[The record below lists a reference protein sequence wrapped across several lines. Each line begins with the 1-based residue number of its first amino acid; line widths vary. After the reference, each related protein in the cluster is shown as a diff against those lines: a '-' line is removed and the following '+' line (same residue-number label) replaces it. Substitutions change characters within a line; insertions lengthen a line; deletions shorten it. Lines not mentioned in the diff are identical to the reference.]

1 MAATFEH
8 NRFAADES
16 TARSLSVHD
25 RAELDSRAILR
36 QVQDATG
43 YWTAESP
50 AQLAG
55 LGFNKRQ
62 SRRVPALVEP
72 ILGVD
77 GEIVGHEIKPLHPQ
91 PGPDG
96 KLRKRELV
104 PGWRGR
110 LHVSPLTRKHL
121 ADPHIPLIITES
133 IFKADA
139 AAHWPDAEVC
149 AVGMIGSTGFRGI
162 NDKGGSTFLA
172 DFENVALKGK
182 TAAGEPLSREVWIAL
197 DSNVTTNTQVLA
209 SGRRLAAKLRS
220 RGADVHIVALP
231 QPTEPGVKSTG
242 VDDWRADNPAATFAD
257 LKALELKEDINSDAL
272 DYAIVKSKIEERY
285 CIIENG
291 WPIFD
296 RKTGQTVTPYTF
308 LHVAAA
314 HFTYS
319 DANGNSRSA
328 AERWLKDASRH
339 TYERLVLDPG
349 TTPAGCLNLFT
360 GFAVDRAAEGDTRW
374 WVEHLSRLI
383 PDAAI
388 RHEVECILAWGFAH
402 PERWKV
408 HKGVVLI
415 GAHGTGKDQTG
426 EAVCRIIGD
435 RHVARIT
442 SEHINSAYDGWL
454 KDALFVKVE
463 ESSTDRSVANKMKKW
478 VTSPTHIINPK
489 CDRQLEI
496 PNRTNFFITSNDVMP
511 IYVGSDTER
520 RWLVVKSPAEPMPRE
535 MADGLAE
542 KLSDR
547 VALSALLYRFK
558 HQVNFDGFSPHA
570 AAMKTDAFYELA
582 NDTSLS
588 DLDRW
593 VQRLIDCPDEALGS
607 SEIWQAREL
616 ACCLP
621 DELKRRGG
629 YETAL
634 TRSMG
639 SLRFGEHIRRLG
651 LISVAGAKLNLW
663 AVRRGPYW
671 QQQGSAAVAAEYIRT
686 HPTIVR
692 KPKY

>member
-1 MAATFEH
+1 VAATFEH
-8 NRFAADES
+8 NGFTSAES
-16 TARSLSVHD
+16 EPRTLSVHD
-25 RAELDSRAILR
+25 RAELDSRAIPR

-43 YWTAESP
+43 YWTEVSP
-50 AQLAG
+50 ARLAE
-55 LGFNKRQ
+55 LGFNQRQ
-62 SRRVPALVEP
+62 SHRAPTLVEP
-72 ILGVD
+72 IRGVD
-77 GEIVGHEIKPLHPQ
+77 GEIVGYEIKPLHPQ
-91 PGPDG
+91 QGQDG
-96 KLRKRELV
+96 KLRKREL
-104 PGWRGR
+104 PRGWRSR

-121 ADPHIPLIITES
+121 GDPHVPLILTES

-139 AAHWPDAEVC
+139 AALWPDAEVC

-162 NDKGGSTFLA
+162 NDKGGSTLLA
-172 DFENVALKGK
+172 DFESIALKGK
-182 TAAGEPLSREVWIAL
+182 TDTGEQFGREIWIAL
-197 DSNVTTNTQVLA
+197 DSNVTTNPQVLA
-209 SGRRLAAKLRS
+209 SGRRLAAKLRA
-220 RGADVHIVALP
+220 RGAEVHIVALP
-231 QPTEPGVKSTG
+231 QPTEPGVKSNG

-257 LKALELKEDINSDAL
+257 LKALELRDDINSDAL

-296 RKTGQTVTPYTF
+296 RKTGQTVAPYTF

-314 HFTYS
+314 HFTYT
-319 DANGNSRSA
+319 DAEGKSHSV
-328 AERWLKDASRH
+328 AERWLKDGSRR

-360 GFAVDRAAEGDTRW
+360 GFAVDRAVEGDTRW
-374 WVEHLSRLI
+374 WEEHLSRLI

-402 PERWKV
+402 PARWKI
-408 HKGVVLI
+408 HQGVVLI

-426 EAVCRIIGD
+426 EAICRLIGD

-442 SEHINSAYDGWL
+442 SEHINSQYDGWL

-520 RWLVVKSPAEPMPRE
+520 RWLVVKSPAEPMPKE
-535 MADGLAE
+535 LADKLAE
-542 KLSDR
+542 KLSDPA
-547 VALSALLYRFK
+547 ALSALLYRFK
-558 HQVNFDGFSPHA
+558 HQVNFEGFSPRA

-593 VQRLIDCPDEALGS
+593 VQRMIDNSPASSPLGDS
-607 SEIWQAREL
+607 DIWQAWEI
-616 ACCLP
+616 AAHLP
-621 DELKRRGG
+621 EELKRRGG

-639 SLRFGEHIRRLG
+639 SLRF
-651 LISVAGAKLNLW
+651 
-663 AVRRGPYW
+663 
-671 QQQGSAAVAAEYIRT
+671 
-686 HPTIVR
+686 
-692 KPKY
+692 